1 MGGRAGPIMVTW
13 VAQPEIDE
21 ASKIAAAECKRCFI
35 AVVISKREA
44 GSRATSFLV
53 IPSASRGIRHE
64 TFKVMQRDPAHPSHK
79 ATARQATVAR
89 DDQCVFPFHP
99 LRIAFAW

>member
-44 GSRATSFLV
+44 GARAKARRPMCISTSPVAYLRGLV
-53 IPSASRGIRHE
+53 NTNAVLCRQLKPGSAILTHSAPPGW
-64 TFKVMQRDPAHPSHK
+64 
-79 ATARQATVAR
+79 ATASCLHA
-89 DDQCVFPFHP
+89 
-99 LRIAFAW
+99 